1 MFCEKAFFVDKKSY
15 SDTCH
20 NKSKATKGSHSALE
34 FYHKRGFPVA
44 RIYLTFRA
52 LPCYNFLEACRQHA
66 SSAHHCAPS
75 LQRRQKQGK
84 VAIMKEKLTKRK
96 LIVILSSVT
105 GSILL
110 LIAILAACSTLAL
123 PNSSEGESESGTVQ
137 LPTHLDQSETNS
149 EEQLISSD
157 NASEQESSSQ
167 NQESNSANNT
177 TSGTESSE
185 ESTEEPTINEPEYS
199 LEFTSNGNGTCSV
212 SGIGSIIDSY
222 IVIPLKSPEGDVV
235 TSISE
240 RAFYGNN
247 IIRAVEIPST
257 VYYIG
262 DMAFS
267 NCSQLVYIS
276 VDKENRSFTDLGGI
290 LFSADMT
297 CLMAYPAANGASAIS
312 LPTSITKIAPMA
324 FYNCTNLKTIDYEGS
339 AEQWSNISIGQMNYG
354 LYSASIICKK

>member
-1 MFCEKAFFVDKKSY
+1 MRLADNTQVQRHHKPQLAKK
-15 SDTCH
+15 T
-20 NKSKATKGSHSALE
+20 KTRKGS
-34 FYHKRGFPVA
+34 
-44 RIYLTFRA
+44 
-52 LPCYNFLEACRQHA
+52 
-66 SSAHHCAPS
+66 
-75 LQRRQKQGK
+75 
-84 VAIMKEKLTKRK
+84 IMKEKLTKRK
-96 LIVILSSVT
+96 LIVILASAA

-123 PNSSEGESESGTVQ
+123 PGSPENESESGTVR

-157 NASEQESSSQ
+157 NTSDEESSLQ
-167 NQESNSANNT
+167 NQESNYPNNSTSA
-177 TSGTESSE
+177 TESIE
-185 ESTEEPTINEPEYS
+185 ESTEEPSDNESEYS
-199 LEFTSNGNGTCSV
+199 LEFKSNGNGTCSV
-212 SGIGSIIDSY
+212 SGIGNIIDSY

-240 RAFYGNN
+240 KAFYGNQV
-247 IIRAVEIPST
+247 IRAVEIPST

-262 DMAFS
+262 EMAFS

-297 CLMAYPAANGASAIS
+297 CLIAYPAANGASAIS